1 MSREVERVWVV
12 GDDQV
17 LYVEWQG
24 DERWG
29 VAVVPVALSEAVCVE
44 GSAMGDLAAVV
55 TWWWGDAGT
64 ASEVAVRFRDGGSL
78 TMVAGDER
86 GRKIVVDGLL
96 LEGMDVPGSWR
107 STGAA
112 VNWLVRSYDDIVRI
126 GRAEAQDWL
135 AEHEVRDE

>member
-29 VAVVPVALSEAVCVE
+29 VAVVPVALSEAVYVE
-44 GSAMGDLAAVV
+44 GSAMGDVAAVV
-55 TWWWGDAGT
+55 TWWWRDAGT
-64 ASEVAVRFRDGGSL
+64 ASEVAVRFRDGGALS
-78 TMVAGDER
+78 MVAGD
-86 GRKIVVDGLL
+86 GGGCQIVVDGLL

-135 AEHEVRDE
+135 AEHEGRDE

>member
-29 VAVVPVALSEAVCVE
+29 VAVVPVALSEAVYVE

-55 TWWWGDAGT
+55 TQVSVKNRQQRRIIAGKWLRH
-64 ASEVAVRFRDGGSL
+64 EMLQD
-78 TMVAGDER
+78 
-86 GRKIVVDGLL
+86 RK
-96 LEGMDVPGSWR
+96 
-107 STGAA
+107 STRL
-112 VNWLVRSYDDIVRI
+112 NSS
-126 GRAEAQDWL
+126 
-135 AEHEVRDE
+135 H